1 MVASKTTSYR
11 IVTVIIYAI
20 LLFAAFLSLAP
31 LINTIAISFSSSTA
45 ANSGQVTFLPVDF
58 TTGSYEKNHDRQGV
72 LARVFCID

>member
-45 ANSGQVTFLPVDF
+45 TNSGQVTFYQLIL
-58 TTGSYEKNHDRQGV
+58 RQGHTKKIMTDKAFG
-72 LARVFCID
+72 ARFCID